1 MKKQSTIIAVVNQK
15 GGTAKTTTV
24 DRLVENAMYIH
35 ELADMMLLAEDISEE
50 SIDAS
55 WYGDD
60 EIAREYSERDRK
72 VYSHLMED
80 KYLRQY
86 IEESVGKSVEEI
98 FPAVAKRFSC

>member
-1 MKKQSTIIAVVNQK
+1 
-15 GGTAKTTTV
+15 
-24 DRLVENAMYIH
+24 
-35 ELADMMLLAEDISEE
+35 MMLLAEDISEE

>member
-1 MKKQSTIIAVVNQK
+1 M
-15 GGTAKTTTV
+15 TV

-86 IEESVGKSVEEI
+86 IEESVGKHLCIGQDSRTVKMEI
-98 FPAVAKRFSC
+98 ILNRRG